1 MLSARD
7 LLDVLNL
14 TKVTEQRTVRKVLPG
29 DEIETKL
36 MSILTHEP
44 MHMDEIR
51 SQTGLPIE
59 RVSATL
65 VMLELKGLVR
75 QVGGMNYVAV
85 REEQAEYRVQ
95 A

>member
-14 TKVTEQRTVRKVLPG
+14 RRVTEQREIRKIMPG
-29 DEIETKL
+29 NEIEAKL
-36 MSILTHEP
+36 LSVLTHDP
-44 MHMDEIR
+44 MHMDDIR
-51 SQTGLPIE
+51 NQTGLPIE

-65 VMLELKGLVR
+65 VMMELKGLVR

-85 REEQAEYRVQ
+85 RDEQADYKV
-95 A
+95 